1 MTPFARSAA
10 LAAVLAAG
18 LAAAASADEVQL
30 KFVTAG
36 SPFAPINKQFYR
48 PWTEKLNAAAKGA
61 LHVTQYDG
69 SSLANQ
75 FNIYPRV
82 LNDVVQIGFVLHNYV
97 SGKFPLSEVASLPFM
112 AETSAERSVALW
124 RLYKSGAL
132 AHEYDQA
139 VPLMLIGLPQS
150 LLHLSHAPK
159 SIDDLAGLKVVAPV
173 KITSLSTEHLGMTP
187 LTLGS
192 TQIYEA
198 MQRGVADG
206 AVVSWNAYQAFKM
219 NEVSRYHINAQMGTA
234 SGMIF
239 MARKKYDSLPAA
251 GRKAIDSVS
260 GEAASKAWGAWWD
273 NDNEKGRKVALA
285 DPSQT
290 VVFPKGD
297 ELARWREKV
306 EGALDDWVKDRKGGA
321 EIIAKYRKIL
331 AQVKSGS

>member
-1 MTPFARSAA
+1 MRKSALTAILAAA
-10 LAAVLAAG
+10 LTFG
-18 LAAAASADEVQL
+18 LLSAASADEVQL

-36 SPFAPINKQFYR
+36 SPVAPINKQFYK
-48 PWTEKLNAAAKGA
+48 PWTERLNAAGKGA
-61 LHVTQYDG
+61 IHVTQYDG

-112 AETSAERSVALW
+112 AETSAERSIALW

-139 VPLMLIGLPQS
+139 IPLMLIGLPQS

-159 SIDDLAGLKVVAPV
+159 SINDLSGLKIVAPV
-173 KITSLSTEHLGMTP
+173 KITSLSTEHLGATP

-206 AVVSWNAYQAFKM
+206 AVVSWNAYRSFKM
-219 NEVSRYHINAQMGTA
+219 DEVSRYHIDARMGTA

-239 MARKKYDSLPAA
+239 MARKKYDALPAA

-260 GEAASKAWGAWWD
+260 GESASKAWGAWWD
-273 NDNEKGRKVALA
+273 NDNEKGREIAKA
-285 DPSQT
+285 DPRQT
-290 VVFPKGD
+290 VITPKGE
-297 ELARWREKV
+297 ELARWRKKV
-306 EGALDDWVKDRKGGA
+306 EGALDDWMKDRKGGA

-331 AQVKSGS
+331 AGIKQGS